1 MRFANILKIF
11 FWDKLGAFWKN
22 QTTKNV
28 LAVIGFLAAMI
39 FILFSNFSPQQ
50 VLLRTDEVASRNIVS
65 NITAVVIDEQQ
76 TDELRSQAETRVQKA
91 YQEDQ
96 YALANT
102 TTEINNFFSNLRDVL
117 ATEEENKQDQ
127 VADLL
132 KGLLSEDTSSRISIN
147 ELVGYLLNTEPD
159 DITAME
165 NAALQIQTIIMDKP
179 ITQETLNTTY
189 SDIDRQVETL
199 SFSTEAEEVI
209 RLLDINTLRPNLIYN
224 QEATQKAILEARDKV
239 QPVQKTVKAGEIIV
253 REGDRVTDEQ
263 ISILEQLGIQRTRS
277 HPVIFIGTILFVLL
291 SFWLGMEFLR
301 RHHKEV
307 YRNPN
312 QMVLI
317 GMVVVIILLITR
329 FLTIIQIG
337 DRPEINAMTGYLAP
351 VAAGSMLIAI
361 LIDSRLAY
369 FLTMMMALYT
379 GLLTSGNQIPFVIV
393 AFFGGIVGVY
403 RVSRL
408 SQTSDLA
415 KSGLIIAG
423 TNVATILT
431 LMLMAGTITLRSAL
445 MGSLLGIISGI
456 LSAVLM
462 IGALPY
468 LETAFGITSMI
479 KLLEL
484 SNPNHELL
492 KRLILEAPGTY
503 HHSLMVGNLAE
514 ATAESIGAN
523 PLLVRVGAYYHDIGK
538 IKRPEYFIEN
548 QRGFN
553 PHEKIAPA
561 LSALIVTSHV
571 KEGLELA
578 REVRLPEVITDF
590 ISGHHGT
597 SMTKYFYRQAVEEDG
612 TQNVNEE
619 TFRYEG
625 PKPHSKEV
633 ALVMLADSVEAAVRS
648 LPELSVDK
656 VREMVRK
663 IINDKLNE
671 GQLEECDLTFRDL
684 DVIARNFC
692 KVLEGVYHKR
702 IEYPE
707 TIALELSKRREAYG
721 DDDHQPAG

>member
-1 MRFANILKIF
+1 MKIF